1 VPDGGALPRRRLLCI
16 YQHAPTRDAPG
27 FYRHRYY
34 FAELVRRG
42 WHIDLVS
49 TPVDYLTGAVPR
61 AYAGRLYRHETIDG
75 IDHHWVWAAS
85 GIHLS
90 RARRVANYLSFAA
103 TATAR
108 ALALPRPDVVWASS
122 PPLPVATLGELVARR
137 FGVPWLLEIRDLW
150 PESAASVGWLKQ
162 ESVLYRVLDRAAR
175 RAASRANCVV
185 VPTPGLEDGAYSH
198 GAKEVHVVPGV
209 VLDVAADSARP
220 RVRSELGMPEDACVF
235 AYVGAHGVANGLDIL
250 LDAAKLVSGDS
261 RIRFLL
267 VGDGSD
273 RSRLARRAAE
283 EGIENAVMLGAVP
296 KRQVPELLA
305 ASDVCLHVL
314 RDDPIFHAAQPTKVL
329 EYFSAHRPFITTV
342 DGLPRALAEA
352 SGGSFAPTAERLAA
366 EAVRWVGLQPE
377 ERAALGEHAFRYGI
391 SRFGLAQ
398 NVGRLEQLL
407 DSLAAS

>member
-1 VPDGGALPRRRLLCI
+1 MRDCGGLSRRRRRLICI

-27 FYRHRYY
+27 FYRH

-49 TPVDYLTGAVPR
+49 TPVDYLTGVVPP

-75 IDHHWVWAAS
+75 IDHHWAWAVS
-85 GIHLS
+85 GIHRS
-90 RARRVANYLSFAA
+90 RMTRVANYLSFAA

-108 ALALPRPDVVWASS
+108 ALVLPHPDVVWASS
-122 PPLPVATLGELVARR
+122 PPLPVATVGELVARR

-150 PESAASVGWLKQ
+150 PESAASVGWLRQ
-162 ESVLYRVLDRAAR
+162 ESGLYRLLDRAAR
-175 RAASRANCVV
+175 RAASHASCVV
-185 VPTPGLEDGAYSH
+185 VPTPGLEEGAYAH

-209 VLDVAADSARP
+209 VLDVAADVARP
-220 RVRSELGMPEDACVF
+220 RVRSELGVPEDACVF

-250 LDAAKLVSGDS
+250 LNAAKLVSGVP

-273 RSRLARRAAE
+273 RSRLARRVAE
-283 EGIENAVMLGAVP
+283 ERIENVVMLGAVP

-342 DGLPRALAEA
+342 GGIPHALAES
-352 SGGSFAPTAERLAA
+352 SGGSCAPTAERLAA
-366 EAVRWVGLQPE
+366 EAERWAALQPD
-377 ERAALGEHAFRYGI
+377 ERAALGEKAFRYGI
-391 SRFGLAQ
+391 SRFGLGQ
-398 NVGRLEQLL
+398 NVDQLERLLE
-407 DSLAAS
+407 SLVST